1 MRYVIQ
7 LFIIICFSFAGELMR
22 RLLPFPIPASIYGI
36 VLLFIA
42 LELKWVKVKQ
52 IREVSTTL
60 IISMPVMFVPPA
72 VGLISSWENIK
83 DNWPEYLAITF
94 ASTFAVMAIA
104 GWTTQMIIL
113 WQKNRRIQEESRNG
127 KDNA

>member
-42 LELKWVKVKQ
+42 Q
-52 IREVSTTL
+52 IGRAHV
-60 IISMPVMFVPPA
+60 
-72 VGLISSWENIK
+72 
-83 DNWPEYLAITF
+83 
-94 ASTFAVMAIA
+94 
-104 GWTTQMIIL
+104 
-113 WQKNRRIQEESRNG
+113 
-127 KDNA
+127 